1 MLFLLVCKMF
11 FGDIWC
17 GAFSGNNGEVG
28 VRVGEGMRWTKS
40 LERCEQVNEGM
51 RQMKSLECIGVAW
64 AD

>member
-1 MLFLLVCKMF
+1 M
-11 FGDIWC
+11 
-17 GAFSGNNGEVG
+17 
-28 VRVGEGMRWTKS
+28 RVGEGMRWTKS